1 MRNYKDLNDF
11 GMIATLHTFGRP
23 LNWNPHIHCLIPE
36 LSYNSSKNHINISN
50 ILISTVYVKHGSM
63 KSTVCCLIT
72 LKMNLSHL

>member
-23 LNWNPHIHCLIPE
+23 LNWNPHIHCLVPE
-36 LSYNSSKNHINISN
+36 LSYNSSKKS
-50 ILISTVYVKHGSM
+50 YKHGSM

-72 LKMNLSHL
+72 LKMNSNHL